1 MGRKAPERVLILS
14 YLPQVDA
21 LRVQIIYIPKFAIL
35 NHGFQFLYSRMVFH
49 QVSHHQ
55 PGPIL
60 LHQMYQFTRMSNIEC
75 KGFFDENVLALAIS

>member
-1 MGRKAPERVLILS
+1 
-14 YLPQVDA
+14 
-21 LRVQIIYIPKFAIL
+21 
-35 NHGFQFLYSRMVFH
+35 MVFH